1 MLAKDYN
8 KGYKVEERYETNE
21 KIGKR
26 SVIKKKRSNNKLR
39 SLILISIFL
48 GGCLLLLSRYAAITS
63 IRSDITTL
71 ERNIEELEK
80 KKVNLQA
87 SLEGIKSSEKI
98 EEEAILKL
106 GMDYPNEGQIVY
118 LSTTSTENISK
129 DLNYIVKDNF
139 NKLVNGVQVF
149 IRR

>member
-48 GGCLLLLSRYAAITS
+48 GGCLLLLSRYATITS